1 MLEPQTN
8 KEEEFSYVSKP
19 SNPNILFAVPRPK
32 VTTVTT
38 TTTPVVR
45 GEVLEDDDEE
55 GGGGEEVVQKKVKIV
70 EEYPPERPPERKTE
84 DAYVRE
90 LENFIAP
97 LLREA
102 LAPVYDTLG
111 MIEQDSG
118 KRQFYRFAGKDL
130 SREQRMTPIEWGCAT
145 VEEFFKKNKHLGDVI
160 IGNLKQYIIDNKRKI
175 EREEQ
180 RRAQEKKAK
189 QDTDKMVKQYE
200 DIIKKMDSKNNEL
213 MKQFKQYVEQL
224 EKSNIKLTKRL
235 NQMQKLQKVF
245 AKTQKEDMSKIK
257 IALGKL
263 YDEIT
268 LQKSEDEA
276 SEEVVADAYKK
287 GAEDF
292 KRTKDDESIDAKIGT
307 YDLIGT
313 DLDTQKNLL
322 TNTENQ
328 IAALRVLI
336 TTRKNVDGSDLNGD
350 EVSDLL
356 NQLNVLLQQ
365 KFKTEKKIAE
375 LEKRDLKIT
384 LTPEQK
390 MAIQSIFP
398 ALLINGLVVE
408 NAPVWLQ
415 SQISTSVLQFLL
427 DRQSL
432 GALNMGAQELGYP
445 LRDLLFSDEVNYMFA
460 QFVSAKFAKPKSNV
474 YASGVHGGGEV
485 HYRISSGA
493 IINQQQTTWLL
504 GCRRWFK
511 ENVYY
516 GTRPE
521 TIKLSYETP
530 EEYRDE
536 AHRQAAI
543 FKKKAEAVYVDFENR
558 KKALINALILHQN
571 NSRNPRFYDDA
582 IEAYRKITTQTLI
595 TETNPYIIPAL
606 PGNDLQDLARDL
618 LDFKEEH
625 EQLQELF
632 VQTQGEVR
640 YLLNF
645 ADILD
650 TRMLRV
656 RKKN

>member
-8 KEEEFSYVSKP
+8 KEEEFSYVAKP

-32 VTTVTT
+32 VTTITT
-38 TTTPVVR
+38 TTTASPEVVR

-118 KRQFYRFAGKDL
+118 KRQFFRFAGKDL
-130 SREQRMTPIEWGCAT
+130 SPEQRMTPIVWGCAT

-160 IGNLKQYIIDNKRKI
+160 IGNLKQYIKDNKRKI

-180 RRAQEKKAK
+180 NRKRQIFQKRAKEKINTATK
-189 QDTDKMVKQYE
+189 QSE
-200 DIIKKMDSKNNEL
+200 DIIKKLDTTNQLISEFKKYIVRLRKSNLGLAKRLTEIERLQNILATNQKKDME
-213 MKQFKQYVEQL
+213 QFKAVL
-224 EKSNIKLTKRL
+224 KSFHDKIDIPSSS
-235 NQMQKLQKVF
+235 QKKSQSVYK
-245 AKTQKEDMSKIK
+245 K
-257 IALGKL
+257 
-263 YDEIT
+263 
-268 LQKSEDEA
+268 KSEGFKP
-276 SEEVVADAYKK
+276 ADKTSLGLKVYN
-287 GAEDF
+287 
-292 KRTKDDESIDAKIGT
+292 
-307 YDLIGT
+307 LIGAT
-313 DLDTQKNLL
+313 EDDDSDYVPSNNDDNDDDDNYDNDDYDDYDDDSSDED
-322 TNTENQ
+322 NT
-328 IAALRVLI
+328 LGV
-336 TTRKNVDGSDLNGD
+336 T
-350 EVSDLL
+350 
-356 NQLNVLLQQ
+356 
-365 KFKTEKKIAE
+365 
-375 LEKRDLKIT
+375 IT

-390 MAIQSIFP
+390 MAIKSIFP
-398 ALLINGLVVE
+398 SLLITGLVVE
-408 NAPVWLQ
+408 NAPPWLQ

-474 YASGVHGGGEV
+474 YASGVNGGGEV

-516 GTRPE
+516 GVRKE
-521 TIKLSYETP
+521 EVDLSYETP
-530 EEYRDE
+530 EEYREE
-536 AHRQAAI
+536 AHRL
-543 FKKKAEAVYVDFENR
+543 AEAFAEKAKTTYADFKQR
-558 KKALINALILHQN
+558 KQALIDELLELQPHNPNFYN
-571 NSRNPRFYDDA
+571 NI
-582 IEAYRKITTQTLI
+582 IEVYRKVGPQTEI
-595 TETNPYIIPAL
+595 SDEEPFPIQNL
-606 PGNDLQDLARDL
+606 PTNDLRNYVNDLIDWNE
-618 LDFKEEH
+618 DH
-625 EQLQELF
+625 HSIQEKF
-632 VQTQGEVR
+632 RETQAQVR

>member
-45 GEVLEDDDEE
+45 GEVLEDDEGEE

-102 LAPVYDTLG
+102 LAPVYHTLG

-130 SREQRMTPIEWGCAT
+130 SPEQRMTPIVWGCAT

-160 IGNLKQYIIDNKRKI
+160 IGNLKQYINDKEMKI
-175 EREEQ
+175 KLEEKKKK
-180 RRAQEKKAK
+180 KKAK
-189 QDTDKMVKQYE
+189 KILLKKETKENTDEIVKQFE
-200 DIIKKMDSKNNEL
+200 AAIKKLDTNNNKL
-213 MKQFKQYVEQL
+213 MTQFKEYL
-224 EKSNIKLTKRL
+224 EKLEQNNLKLDKRLEQMDLLQETLINIVKPLNATENIKLLKEKIDKIIEALRILTKKIDVKAVSDDDDF
-235 NQMQKLQKVF
+235 NSD
-245 AKTQKEDMSKIK
+245 EDEDQTTDAIYREPGANKDRPIKMETKIK
-257 IALGKL
+257 
-263 YDEIT
+263 
-268 LQKSEDEA
+268 QN
-276 SEEVVADAYKK
+276 
-287 GAEDF
+287 
-292 KRTKDDESIDAKIGT
+292 
-307 YDLIGT
+307 YDLVGVIV
-313 DLDTQKNLL
+313 
-322 TNTENQ
+322 
-328 IAALRVLI
+328 A
-336 TTRKNVDGSDLNGD
+336 
-350 EVSDLL
+350 
-356 NQLNVLLQQ
+356 
-365 KFKTEKKIAE
+365 
-375 LEKRDLKIT
+375 

-390 MAIQSIFP
+390 RAVQSMFP
-398 ALLINGLVVE
+398 ALVFNPNNLLEVE

-445 LRDLLFSDEVNYMFA
+445 LQDLLFSEEVNYMFA

-474 YASGVHGGGEV
+474 YAAGVHGGGEV

-516 GTRPE
+516 GKRE
-521 TIKLSYETP
+521 MYIYLRTP
-530 EEYRDE
+530 EEYRAKARRLSEKFMQKRDE
-536 AHRQAAI
+536 IYLEFENAKKRLANKLREYGRNADASKIEKMRIQAI
-543 FKKKAEAVYVDFENR
+543 FTNNDPVNLYAARDRFSAYEDYSRERLDVRDAMNNYQRLANKFDDVQTAIR
-558 KKALINALILHQN
+558 NALSH
-571 NSRNPRFYDDA
+571 
-582 IEAYRKITTQTLI
+582 
-595 TETNPYIIPAL
+595 
-606 PGNDLQDLARDL
+606 
-618 LDFKEEH
+618 
-625 EQLQELF
+625 
-632 VQTQGEVR
+632 
-640 YLLNF
+640 
-645 ADILD
+645 ADIVD

-656 RKKN
+656 KKKN